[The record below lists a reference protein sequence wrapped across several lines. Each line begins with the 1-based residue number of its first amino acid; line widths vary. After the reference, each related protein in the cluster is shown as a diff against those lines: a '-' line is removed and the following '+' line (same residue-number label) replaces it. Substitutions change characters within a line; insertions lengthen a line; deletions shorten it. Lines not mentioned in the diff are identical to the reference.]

1 MWNNINHSHALERVV
16 MVAAES
22 SAVSQKVPEL
32 IHIKTLEQI
41 KQEKAVRSQPENQ
54 KSTRATE
61 ATESKASSG
70 TKRAIAM
77 NNASICN
84 VKTFSEILHDKK
96 KRQEEELEQKPRPE
110 VNHTAE
116 RDQGK
121 SQEEAHTAG
130 PEVTNVGRI
139 RVKTLEEIR
148 MEKAARSQLK
158 QAVDAENRKTSYAE
172 ESGAKKPRLLH
183 IKKLAPQS
191 KAAFLHI
198 TSVLLQEVHA
208 HLLHC
213 FNVFLMAFGFDW
225 SVTLGGTFI

>member
-16 MVAAES
+16 MLAAES
-22 SAVSQKVPEL
+22 SAVSQRVPEL
-32 IHIKTLEQI
+32 IHIKTLEEI
-41 KQEKAVRSQPENQ
+41 KQEKAVRSQPESQ
-54 KSTRATE
+54 KNTRATE
-61 ATESKASSG
+61 ASSG
-70 TKRAIAM
+70 AKPAIAM
-77 NNASICN
+77 NDTSICN

-96 KRQEEELEQKPRPE
+96 KRQEEEVEQKPRPE
-110 VNHTAE
+110 VNHTSE
-116 RDQGK
+116 TDQAK

-139 RVKTLEEIR
+139 KVKTLEEIR

-158 QAVDAENRKTSYAE
+158 QAVDAENRKRSYTE
-172 ESGAKKPRLLH
+172 ESGAKKPRLLR

-198 TSVLLQEVHA
+198 ISVLLQEVHA

-213 FNVFLMAFGFDW
+213 FSVFLMAFGFVW
-225 SVTLGGTFI
+225 LVTLEGTFY